1 MILVSSSRSAKS
13 HRVAML
19 AVAAALVAAH
29 TAIAQDPG
37 SVLKFKPEQHDFG
50 KIVVTHASAP
60 LTVMVTNKSS
70 VPINFS
76 SIVASENF
84 SIETDKCSGAALA
97 PGASCRVQVVFKPTL
112 MGPVNDPSALLF
124 TDSAQDS
131 PQHIELDGQ
140 GIFGG
145 FT

>member
-1 MILVSSSRSAKS
+1 MLLLNPIRSANS

-29 TAIAQDPG
+29 TAIAQDP
-37 SVLKFKPEQHDFG
+37 SPTLKLKPERHDFG
-50 KIVVTHASAP
+50 KIMVTHASTP
-60 LTVMVTNKSS
+60 LTVTVTNNSS
-70 VPINFS
+70 APINFT

-97 PGASCRVQVVFKPTL
+97 PGASCRLQVVFKPTL
-112 MGPVNDPSALLF
+112 IGLVNDPSALIF

-140 GIFGG
+140 GIFGSL
-145 FT
+145 T